1 MDKDKFLVRYFK
13 AYQKFSFYEN
23 QLALIEGRNYLLIY
37 AFFDTL
43 VDIKSSYNVDSGD
56 IAKSL
61 TLLENGVNDFILCS
75 KQKYRFIIDEYEK
88 SKYNENDIINKYNE
102 NDIINKFNENDIINK
117 FNEKASKLFDEFVI
131 AYTNITKHKN
141 TNIIEE
147 PLIEFNNF
155 LAHFLNHIKDEK
167 CSVGESH
174 LFRGCL
180 DIYKDIILD
189 NRLIL
194 LSNIDIINK
203 FLKLRIE
210 EAKRVGK
217 VLNDSYIDILNNYK
231 EIAVEFITINTFC
244 KKDLH

>member
-1 MDKDKFLVRYFK
+1 M
-13 AYQKFSFYEN
+13 
-23 QLALIEGRNYLLIY
+23 IY

-43 VDIKSSYNVDSGD
+43 VDIKSSYNVNSGD
-56 IAKSL
+56 IARSL

-75 KQKYRFIIDEYEK
+75 KQKYCFIIDEYEK
-88 SKYNENDIINKYNE
+88 SKY
-102 NDIINKFNENDIINK
+102 NENDIINK

-174 LFRGCL
+174 LFRRCL

-194 LSNIDIINK
+194 LSNSDITNK
-203 FLKLRIE
+203 FLKLRIK

>member
-75 KQKYRFIIDEYEK
+75 KQKYRFIIDKYEK
-88 SKYNENDIINKYNE
+88 SEY
-102 NDIINKFNENDIINK
+102 NENDIINK

-194 LSNIDIINK
+194 LSNSDIINK
-203 FLKLRIE
+203 FLELRIE

>member
-1 MDKDKFLVRYFK
+1 MNKDRFLVRYFK

-43 VDIKSSYNVDSGD
+43 VDIKSSYGVDGGD
-56 IAKSL
+56 IARSL
-61 TLLENGVNDFILCS
+61 TLLESGVNEFVLCL
-75 KQKYRFIIDEYEK
+75 KQKYCFIIDEYEG
-88 SKYNENDIINKYNE
+88 SKYDENDIA
-102 NDIINKFNENDIINK
+102 DKFNT
-117 FNEKASKLFDEFVI
+117 KASRLFDEFII
-131 AYTNITKHKN
+131 AYTNIIKHKN

-155 LAHFLNHIKDEK
+155 LAHFLNYIKDEK
-167 CSVGESH
+167 CSAGESH

-189 NRLIL
+189 NSIIL
-194 LSNIDIINK
+194 VSNSNMIDK

-210 EAKRVGK
+210 ESKKVGK
-217 VLNDSYIDILNNYK
+217 ILNDSYIDVLNNYK
-231 EIAVEFITINTFC
+231 EIAVEFITINSFC
-244 KKDLH
+244 KKEPIL

>member
-43 VDIKSSYNVDSGD
+43 VDIKSSYNVNSGD
-56 IAKSL
+56 IARSL

-75 KQKYRFIIDEYEK
+75 KQKYCFIIDEYGK
-88 SKYNENDIINKYNE
+88 SKY
-102 NDIINKFNENDIINK
+102 NENDIINK

-174 LFRGCL
+174 LFRRCL

-194 LSNIDIINK
+194 LSNSDITNK
-203 FLKLRIE
+203 FLKLRIK